1 MGSAPCG
8 EDRNAPLH
16 GAEAAGRGASEP
28 DAPGRNDTAA
38 TIRLQLTVR
47 ELLL

>member
-1 MGSAPCG
+1 MAGDGGRDGQNHDVEDCG
-8 EDRNAPLH
+8 LDDAAQETNAQ
-16 GAEAAGRGASEP
+16 A
-28 DAPGRNDTAA
+28 D

>member
-1 MGSAPCG
+1 MGSVLGG
-8 EDRNAPLH
+8 EDREPPAGNDPERGTRGPKWFGH
-16 GAEAAGRGASEP
+16 IDAAA
-28 DAPGRNDTAA
+28 D

>member
-1 MGSAPCG
+1 MGSVSGG
-8 EDRNAPLH
+8 EDRNTPERDTRGPYAFGH
-16 GAEAAGRGASEP
+16 DDAAA
-28 DAPGRNDTAA
+28 D